1 MIDGRLRGA
10 IIFVIGAAVGGSTAT
25 FFTHKWAKKKYI
37 AIAKSEV
44 DSLKEYIEKL
54 RAERICEMSGYS
66 GKGSGNGS
74 DADAVEDAAGPD
86 GYRKEKGESQARNSG
101 YKGRED
107 PNYIPYSQY
116 SKHGN
121 GDSWRS
127 EAGKKSKVD
136 EIYDQLAAELEHP
149 SEDDEGGLDAED
161 AYYRSVEIRKI
172 DSAEEL
178 SERANSDDSGPV
190 IISFQECGLNPEYDK
205 EDLFFYKE
213 DGVVTNDNEEICA
226 APEEMIGNCIHDS
239 GFDRNDQE
247 ILYVRNDRRLTYY
260 AIEKYEYAY
269 SEKDGY

>member
-1 MIDGRLRGA
+1 MTNGRLRGA
-10 IIFVIGAAVGGSTAT
+10 IIFVIGAAVGGSTAA
-25 FFTHKWAKKKYI
+25 FFVHRWAKKKYM
-37 AIAKSEV
+37 AIAKKEV
-44 DSLKEYIEKL
+44 ESLQEYIDKL
-54 RAERICEMSGYS
+54 QAERISDMSGYS
-66 GKGSGNGS
+66 GKGSGDSGEH
-74 DADAVEDAAGPD
+74 DEDAAGPD

-121 GDSWRS
+121 NDSWRS

-149 SEDDEGGLDAED
+149 SEDDESDDAED
-161 AYYRSVEIRKI
+161 AYYRSVDKRKI

-178 SERANSDDSGPV
+178 SERANSNDSGPV

-226 APEEMIGNCIHDS
+226 APEDMIGTCIQDS

-260 AIEKYEYAY
+260 AIEKYDYAF

>member
-1 MIDGRLRGA
+1 MTNGRLRGA
-10 IIFVIGAAVGGSTAT
+10 IIFVIGAAVGGSTAA
-25 FFTHKWAKKKYI
+25 FFVHRWAKKKYMT
-37 AIAKSEV
+37 IAKKEV
-44 DSLKEYIEKL
+44 ESLKEYIEKL
-54 RAERICEMSGYS
+54 QAERISDMSGYS
-66 GKGSGNGS
+66 GKGSGDRS
-74 DADAVEDAAGPD
+74 DAVEDGDAAGPD

-121 GDSWRS
+121 DDSWRS

-149 SEDDEGGLDAED
+149 SEDDESDWDAED
-161 AYYRSVEIRKI
+161 AYYRSVERRKA

-178 SERANSDDSGPV
+178 SQRANSDDSGPV

-226 APEEMIGNCIHDS
+226 APEEMIGTCIQDS

-260 AIEKYEYAY
+260 AIEKYDYAF

>member
-1 MIDGRLRGA
+1 MTDGRLRGT
-10 IIFVIGAAVGGSTAT
+10 IIFAIGAAVGGSAAA
-25 FFTHKWAKKKYI
+25 FFVHRWAKKKYM

-54 RAERICEMSGYS
+54 QAERIVEMSGYS
-66 GKGSGNGS
+66 GSKDIDSEDDNDS
-74 DADAVEDAAGPD
+74 DAAGPD

-101 YKGRED
+101 YQGRED

-127 EAGKKSKVD
+127 ETGKKSKVD

-149 SEDDEGGLDAED
+149 SEDDEGDGDTED
-161 AYYRSVEIRKI
+161 AYYRSVERRKI

-226 APEEMIGNCIHDS
+226 APEEMIGTCIHDS
-239 GFDRNDQE
+239 GFDRNEQE

-260 AIEKYEYAY
+260 AIEKYDYAF

>member
-1 MIDGRLRGA
+1 MTNGRLRGA
-10 IIFVIGAAVGGSTAT
+10 IIFVIGAAVGGSTAA
-25 FFTHKWAKKKYI
+25 FFVHKWAKKKYM

-44 DSLKEYIEKL
+44 ESLKEYIEKL
-54 RAERICEMSGYS
+54 QAERIIDMCGY
-66 GKGSGNGS
+66 SGNGS
-74 DADAVEDAAGPD
+74 GDSGEHDEDAAGPD

-149 SEDDEGGLDAED
+149 SEDDGDVDAED
-161 AYYRSVEIRKI
+161 AYYRSVERRKVN
-172 DSAEEL
+172 SAEEL
-178 SERANSDDSGPV
+178 SQRANSDDSGPV

-226 APEEMIGNCIHDS
+226 APEEMIGTCIQDS

-260 AIEKYEYAY
+260 AIEKYDYAF

>member
-1 MIDGRLRGA
+1 MTNGRLRGA
-10 IIFVIGAAVGGSTAT
+10 IIFVIGAAAGGSTAA
-25 FFTHKWAKKKYI
+25 FFVHRWAKKKYM
-37 AIAKSEV
+37 AIAKKEV
-44 DSLKEYIEKL
+44 ESLKEYIEKL
-54 RAERICEMSGYS
+54 QAERICEMSGYS
-66 GKGSGNGS
+66 GKGSSNGS
-74 DADAVEDAAGPD
+74 DVVEDGDAAGPD

-107 PNYIPYSQY
+107 PNYIPYSQD

-149 SEDDEGGLDAED
+149 SEDDESDVDAED
-161 AYYRSVEIRKI
+161 AYYRSVEKRKAN
-172 DSAEEL
+172 SAEEL
-178 SERANSDDSGPV
+178 SQRANSDDSGPV

-226 APEEMIGNCIHDS
+226 APEEMIGTCIQDS
-239 GFDRNDQE
+239 GFDRDSE
-247 ILYVRNDRRLTYY
+247 KYLYVRNDRRLTYY
-260 AIEKYEYAY
+260 AIEKYDYAF